1 MVSVAPPVPDASTW
15 LGVMMAYSN
24 PAALFAGT
32 EQQYLCFRPA
42 HPRVLLDLIADQS
55 PAGTVLDLGC
65 GPGSI
70 ALALADRGRDVIAVD
85 VNPRMIDAARDAA
98 ARSMTRGKV
107 RWQVGDAHDLTD
119 VGPVA
124 GVTIG
129 DAFHWF
135 DRARVLAELD
145 RIVVRGG
152 FIALVMSFAA
162 GTQKPWWY
170 TVADQVLRRH
180 LGAARH
186 AGPEAMYEPPQ
197 GGDHES
203 VLRAS
208 PFDRLTVIRTD
219 QPLRLDLTAV
229 LGNQYTQAYSS
240 PPLFGEHFD
249 DFDRDL
255 RAALRAAEPSGVFA
269 ATVQPALIIARRGKD
284 T

>member
-1 MVSVAPPVPDASTW
+1 MFSGVPDSF
-15 LGVMMAYSN
+15 GVLMPYPN
-24 PAALFAGT
+24 PAALFTGT
-32 EQQYLCFRPA
+32 EQHYLRFRPP
-42 HPRVLLDLIADQS
+42 HPGMFLDLISDQR

-70 ALALADRGRDVIAVD
+70 ALALAERGRDVIAVD

-98 ARSMTRGKV
+98 AGSMARGKV
-107 RWQVGDAHDLTD
+107 RWQVGDAHHLID
-119 VGPVA
+119 VDPLA

-135 DRARVLAELD
+135 DRMRVLAELD
-145 RIVVRGG
+145 RMVVPGG

-162 GTQKPWWY
+162 GTGKPWWY
-170 TVADQVLRRH
+170 TLADQVLRRH
-180 LGAARH
+180 LGSARH

-208 PFDRLTVIRTD
+208 SFNRLTVIRTD
-219 QPLRLDLTAV
+219 RPLRLDLAEI
-229 LGNQYTQAYSS
+229 LGNEYTQAYSS
-240 PPLFGEHFD
+240 PPLFDKRFD

-255 RAALRAAEPSGVFA
+255 RAALCAAEPSGVFT

>member
-1 MVSVAPPVPDASTW
+1 MSYV
-15 LGVMMAYSN
+15 N

-32 EQQYLCFRPA
+32 EAQYLRFRAA
-42 HPRVLLDLIADQS
+42 HPDVFLDLIAAQR

-70 ALALADRGRDVIAVD
+70 ALPLADRGRDVIAVD
-85 VNPRMIDAARDAA
+85 VNPRMIEAARAAA
-98 ARSMTRGKV
+98 ARRMTRGKV
-107 RWQVGDAHDLTD
+107 RWQVGDAHELSG

-135 DRARVLAELD
+135 DRARVLADLD
-145 RIVVRGG
+145 RLVVPGG
-152 FIALVMSFAA
+152 FVALVMSFAA
-162 GTQKPWWY
+162 STAKPWWY

-180 LGAARH
+180 LGAVRH
-186 AGPEAMYEPPQ
+186 AGPEAMYDPPQ
-197 GGDHES
+197 GGDHETI
-203 VLRAS
+203 LRAS
-208 PFDRLTVIRTD
+208 PFNQLTVMRTD
-219 QPLRLDLTAV
+219 QLLRLDLAQV

-249 DFDRDL
+249 DFDQDL
-255 RAALRAAEPSGVFA
+255 RAALCAAEPSGVFV
-269 ATVQPALIIARRGKD
+269 ATVQPALIIARRGED